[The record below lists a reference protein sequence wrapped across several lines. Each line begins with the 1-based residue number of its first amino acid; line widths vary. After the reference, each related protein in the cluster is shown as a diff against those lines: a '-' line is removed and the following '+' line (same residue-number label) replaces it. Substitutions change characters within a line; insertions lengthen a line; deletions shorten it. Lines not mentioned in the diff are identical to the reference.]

1 LNPRRVTLAEVAEH
15 AGVSRTTAS
24 LVLAGRGPELRISR
38 GVEQRVI
45 DAAKELEYRP
55 NIVSVGLRTGM
66 SRTIGFVSD
75 TVATSRLAG
84 DMIKG
89 ALEAAREHGLM
100 LFIGETEGEPDLER
114 GLLQA
119 MHDRRVDGIVFASMF
134 TRAIKVPAA
143 LMTGPAVLLNAVPK
157 RASALPSVVPDEIDA
172 GRAAARVLLDA
183 GHRNGIHL
191 IGAGP
196 RTRDVPPEALAG
208 VERLTGIREIL
219 AAAKVRIASGR
230 VCADWQPEH
239 GYEAS
244 RELLERTRPRAL
256 ICLND
261 RLAVGAYQALDD
273 FGLKIPADVSVI
285 SFDDHPVATWIRPQL
300 TTIALPHYELGRKAV
315 EVLLT
320 EINRDREETAPRG
333 ATYRV
338 PMPVRVRDSVAPP
351 DVLTTRR
358 GGGQEIAVPGPG
370 SGSDRRR
377 RRRSRTAG

>member
-1 LNPRRVTLAEVAEH
+1 VSPRRVTLAEVAEH

-24 LVLAGRGPELRISR
+24 LVLAGRGPELRISQS
-38 GVEQRVI
+38 VERRVL

-55 NIVSVGLRTGM
+55 NIMSVGLRTGT

-89 ALEAAREHGLM
+89 ALEAARERGLM
-100 LFIGETEGEPDLER
+100 LLIGETEGETELER

-119 MHDRRVDGIVFASMF
+119 KHDRQVDGIIFASMF
-134 TRAIKVPAA
+134 TRAVKLPAV
-143 LMTGPAVLLNAVPK
+143 LTTGPAVLLNAVPK
-157 RASALPSVVPDEIDA
+157 RASTLPTVVPDEVEA
-172 GRAAARVLLDA
+172 GRSAARVLLDA
-183 GHRNGIHL
+183 GHRDGIHL

-208 VERLTGIREIL
+208 VERLTGIREVL
-219 AAAKVRIASGR
+219 AGAGVRIAGGR
-230 VCADWQPEH
+230 VCADWQPAQ
-239 GYEAS
+239 GYQAT
-244 RELLERTRPRAL
+244 RELLEHTRPRAL

-273 FGLKIPADVSVI
+273 FGLKVPADVSVI

-315 EVLLT
+315 EVLLA
-320 EINRDREETAPRG
+320 EINRDREGTAPQG
-333 ATYRV
+333 QTYRV
-338 PMPVRVRDSVAPP
+338 PMPLRMRDSVASP
-351 DVLTTRR
+351 
-358 GGGQEIAVPGPG
+358 
-370 SGSDRRR
+370 
-377 RRRSRTAG
+377 